1 MSVSDAPWPCH
12 LQQLIINLRGIKRKF
27 CVYVSVI
34 DEGDLLFGQMN
45 KSKQARSL
53 NKIRKND
60 FSYGAL
66 RFGKYSSVLNRRVG
80 RNKRAG
86 GKILKKH

>member
-1 MSVSDAPWPCH
+1 MPWHQACLTWLEKEAYKTWLFFNSSKMSVSDAPWPCH

-45 KSKQARSL
+45 KSKQA
-53 NKIRKND
+53 KITQQDTK
-60 FSYGAL
+60 
-66 RFGKYSSVLNRRVG
+66 
-80 RNKRAG
+80 
-86 GKILKKH
+86 